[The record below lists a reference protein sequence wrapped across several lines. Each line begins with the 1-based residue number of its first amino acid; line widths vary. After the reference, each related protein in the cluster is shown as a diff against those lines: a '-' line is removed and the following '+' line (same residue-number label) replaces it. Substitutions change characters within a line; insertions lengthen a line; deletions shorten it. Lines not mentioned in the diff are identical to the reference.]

1 MYLSKV
7 KIKGVGMTFKVYT
20 RATHFQMDG
29 RLKRHNDKTQQRRA
43 FEYCEYLNKGIVV
56 QPPIGT

>member
-1 MYLSKV
+1 
-7 KIKGVGMTFKVYT
+7 MTFKVYT